1 MEIKVNDSC
10 NGSRGCRVY
19 ILPTDRRVKPFYS
32 KVYGKRYDFF
42 QSTFIFNLLVDKM
55 VEKRK

>member
-1 MEIKVNDSC
+1 METKVNDSC

-32 KVYGKRYDFF
+32 KVLSTRYDIKKILPI
-42 QSTFIFNLLVDKM
+42 SNISLDK
-55 VEKRK
+55 VA